1 MEKLSMDNRNELI
14 DKLVRQWL
22 AVAERDLMNF
32 K

>member
-14 DKLVRQWL
+14 NKLVRQWL
-22 AVAERDLMNF
+22 AIAKRDLMNF

>member
-22 AVAERDLMNF
+22 AIAERDLMNF

>member
-1 MEKLSMDNRNELI
+1 MERLSMDNRNELI

-22 AVAERDLMNF
+22 KIAERDLMNF